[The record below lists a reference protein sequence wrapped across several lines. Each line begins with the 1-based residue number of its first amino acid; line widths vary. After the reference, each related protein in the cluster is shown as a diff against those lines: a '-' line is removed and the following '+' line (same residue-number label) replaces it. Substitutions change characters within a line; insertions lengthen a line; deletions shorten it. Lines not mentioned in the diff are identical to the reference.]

1 MKKRIIA
8 ALFVLSVGQA
18 GVYLSSL
25 GGTAFTSLE
34 PTSNTLGNVRVENEL
49 KEIRLDLADRKK
61 TKTSKAA
68 IGLERKIESLADTL
82 EKSYLK
88 KRRELAVKLD
98 ALEAAQAVKSG
109 SPSKQ
114 LIATERD
121 LVALDKKIDALLK
134 QADDLFI
141 QLDKLAN

>member
-8 ALFVLSVGQA
+8 AVFVLSVGLV
-18 GVYLSSL
+18 GIHLSSL
-25 GGTAFTSLE
+25 SRTAFTSLE
-34 PTSNTLGNVRVENEL
+34 PTSNMLGNVRVENEL

-68 IGLERKIESLADTL
+68 IGFQRKIEGLADTL

-88 KRRELAVKLD
+88 KRRELAARLD

-109 SPSKQ
+109 PPSKQ
-114 LIATERD
+114 LIATEKD
-121 LVALDKKIDALLK
+121 LTAVDKKIDALLK
-134 QADDLFI
+134 HADDLFI